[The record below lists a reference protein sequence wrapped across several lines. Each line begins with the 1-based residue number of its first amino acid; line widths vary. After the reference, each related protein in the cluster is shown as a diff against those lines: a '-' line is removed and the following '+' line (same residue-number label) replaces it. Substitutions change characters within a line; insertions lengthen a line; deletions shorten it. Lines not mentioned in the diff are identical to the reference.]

1 MSDQQGTNEGSLWGG
16 RFASGPSP
24 EMARLSKS
32 THFDWRLA
40 QLDIR
45 GSKAHAT
52 ALHVAGLLDDAE
64 LTAMRAALDELSDR
78 VRSGAFA
85 AAASDEDVHGALER
99 GLIEI
104 AGPELGGRLRAGRS
118 RNDQIATL
126 VRVWMLEETDE
137 VERGIRAVIEAL
149 RMQADAH
156 PTAPMPGRT
165 HLQHAQP
172 VLLAHHLLAHAWPL
186 LRDLATALRA
196 RHRDVKIVVGGE
208 NATAFHEHILANC
221 PAIGSFTEASCK
233 RVGKA
238 TRGDQTIK

>member
-1 MSDQQGTNEGSLWGG
+1 MSDQHGTNEGSLWGG

-24 EMARLSKS
+24 EMARLSRS
-32 THFDWRLA
+32 TQFDWRLA

-52 ALHVAGLLDDAE
+52 ALHAAGLLDDGE
-64 LTAMRAALDELSDR
+64 LTAMRAALDELAER
-78 VRSGAFA
+78 VRTGAFTA
-85 AAASDEDVHGALER
+85 AESDEDVHGALER
-99 GLIEI
+99 GLIQI
-104 AGPELGGRLRAGRS
+104 AGAELGGRLRAGRS

-149 RMQADAH
+149 RMQAAAH

-186 LRDLATALRA
+186 LRDLERLADWRVRASESPYGAGALA
-196 RHRDVKIVVGGE
+196 
-208 NATAFHEHILANC
+208 
-221 PAIGSFTEASCK
+221 GSTL
-233 RVGKA
+233 G
-238 TRGDQTIK
+238 